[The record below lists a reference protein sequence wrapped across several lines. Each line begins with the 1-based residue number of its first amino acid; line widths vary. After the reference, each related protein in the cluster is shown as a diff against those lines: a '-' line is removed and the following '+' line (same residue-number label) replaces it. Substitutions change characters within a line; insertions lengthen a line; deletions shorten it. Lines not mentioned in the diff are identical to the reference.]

1 MRVSLKAGAVS
12 FCWWVVCVWLF
23 FGVGLGLVVWSFTK
37 GLSCFECLLES
48 VGAICLCLCGVFF
61 ELMHVSVVGFQD
73 VEEAMDVRSGSRIF
87 DPFLVFRVD
96 AYFV

>member
-1 MRVSLKAGAVS
+1 MRVSFEAGAVS

-23 FGVGLGLVVWSFTK
+23 LGVGLVVWSFTK

-48 VGAICLCLCGVFF
+48 VGAICLCLCWFFF
-61 ELMHVSVVGFQD
+61 ELMHVSVVGFED
-73 VEEAMDVRSGSRIF
+73 VEEAMDVRFGSRIF